1 MAKGYWMSAYRE
13 VKDPE
18 KLAAYAAIAAEA
30 VKAHGGR
37 FLARGGRMEPKEF
50 AVDARTV
57 LVEFESSERAQE
69 TYASE
74 KYQEALQ
81 VLGNAVVRDFR
92 IVEGVE

>member
-1 MAKGYWMSAYRE
+1 M
-13 VKDPE
+13 
-18 KLAAYAAIAAEA
+18 
-30 VKAHGGR
+30 
-37 FLARGGRMEPKEF
+37 
-50 AVDARTV
+50 
-57 LVEFESSERAQE
+57 AQE

>member
-13 VKDPE
+13 IKDPD

-57 LVEFESSERAQE
+57 LVEFESFERAKE
-69 TYASE
+69 TYASQT
-74 KYQEALQ
+74 YQQALK
-81 VLGNAVVRDFR
+81 VLDGGVVRDFR